1 MARADKSVAS
11 NERADLTANFRA
23 PRLAELVAEQ
33 LRERILSGAL
43 HDGGALP
50 VQEKL
55 LAEFRV
61 SKPTMREALRILET
75 EGLVSVRRG
84 AIGGA
89 IVHRPKEQ
97 NAAYTLGLV
106 LQSRGVA
113 LDDVGRALK
122 RLEADCAALAAERP
136 DRMKTIVPALQR
148 CNTLARRQIDEPLA
162 YTQTMGVFHER
173 LISMCGNA
181 TLSVVAGAI
190 ETVWLAHVKAWAER
204 LAVVGEFPDREY
216 RLAGVAAHDDLTDL
230 IASGDAPAAAAL
242 AGEHFD
248 PHQFYVRDEDPV
260 APITAAPLRRYGA
273 GPA

>member
-11 NERADLTANFRA
+11 KEQVNLTANFRA

-33 LRERILSGAL
+33 LRERILSGQL
-43 HDGGALP
+43 RDGGALP

-89 IVHRPKEQ
+89 VVHRPKEQ

-106 LQSRGVA
+106 LQSRSVA

-122 RLEADCAALAAERP
+122 RLEADCAALSAERP
-136 DRMKTIVPALQR
+136 DRLTTIVPALRR
-148 CNTLARRQIDEPLA
+148 CNTLARQQLDEPLA
-162 YTQTMGVFHER
+162 YTQTMAVFHER

-181 TLSVVAGAI
+181 TLAVVAGAI
-190 ETVWLAHVKAWAER
+190 ESVWLAHVKAWAER

-230 IASGDAPAAAAL
+230 IAAGDAAGAAAL

-248 PHQFYVRDEDPV
+248 PHQFYVSDEDPV